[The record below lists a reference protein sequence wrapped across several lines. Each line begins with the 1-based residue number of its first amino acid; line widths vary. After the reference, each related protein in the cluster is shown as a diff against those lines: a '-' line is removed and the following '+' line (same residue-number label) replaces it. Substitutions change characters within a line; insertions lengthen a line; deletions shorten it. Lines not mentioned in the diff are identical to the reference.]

1 MKTEVHGQ
9 LFVLRGDKEFIRMRL
24 SGRLVVPRAAIGI
37 VLGEVLVSEPTTAP
51 TGVKDQELDSG

>member
-9 LFVLRGDKEFIRMRL
+9 LFVLRGDKELIRMRL